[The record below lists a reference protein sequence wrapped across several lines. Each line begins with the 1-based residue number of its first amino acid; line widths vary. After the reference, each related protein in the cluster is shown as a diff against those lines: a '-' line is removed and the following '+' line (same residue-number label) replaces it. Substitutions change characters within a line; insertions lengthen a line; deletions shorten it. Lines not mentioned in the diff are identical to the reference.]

1 GKPKS
6 HVPLSHVLWVSKS
19 GPVIEVHV
27 LRKTSW
33 GLKLAILSGSF
44 HGDDSSSAAD
54 DWVRGAMNAAY
65 QGVCVKTQRR
75 LLVVINPHGGS
86 GRAMSLFKH
95 KVEPI
100 LDAARC
106 AYKVVRTEYSGHAL
120 KIASEISP
128 DEIDAVVSVSGD
140 GILHELINGFA
151 QHKEPL
157 KAFRIP
163 IAPIPAGS
171 GNGTCL
177 NLVGVKDGQDVA
189 AAALNV
195 IKGRP
200 MSIDV
205 LSILQSGK
213 RSLSF
218 MSQCVGLMADLDLGT
233 EHLRWMGS
241 NRFVYGYLRGL
252 LTRKAYRFSISVK
265 TGVADKSAMIEAL
278 REYTSS
284 APHYEAPPREELPEN
299 TTALPPLL
307 YANDT
312 EGWTTFEGPILY
324 LYAGK
329 GPYVSRDL
337 MQFPV
342 SVPNDGMVDLVIQG
356 RLSRTEMWY
365 SLDGAEKGATFW
377 QNNAH
382 YLKTSAYRVR
392 PLQEEG
398 NLAIDGERFP
408 FGEYYAEVHRGL
420 ATALSMSGRY
430 AVDVDLQPLK
440 SV

>member
-1 GKPKS
+1 
-6 HVPLSHVLWVSKS
+6 
-19 GPVIEVHV
+19 
-27 LRKTSW
+27 
-33 GLKLAILSGSF
+33 
-44 HGDDSSSAAD
+44 
-54 DWVRGAMNAAY
+54 MNAAY
-65 QGVCVKTQRR
+65 KGVKTQRR
-75 LLVVINPHGGS
+75 LLVVINPYGGL
-86 GRAMSLFKH
+86 GKAISLFKH

-106 AYKVVRTEYSGHAL
+106 AYKVVRTEHSGHAL

-128 DEIDAVVSVSGD
+128 DEIDVVVSVSGD

-157 KAFRIP
+157 KALRIP

-171 GNGTCL
+171 GNGMSL
-177 NLVGVKDGQDVA
+177 NLLGIKDGQDVA

-218 MSQCVGLMADLDLGT
+218 LGQSVGLMADLPLDT

-241 NRFVYGYLRGL
+241 HRFMYGYLRRL
-252 LTRKAYRFSISVK
+252 LMPKAYRFSISVK
-265 TGVADKSAMIEAL
+265 TGMADKSAMLETL
-278 REYTSS
+278 QEYTSS
-284 APHYEAPPREELPEN
+284 APHYEAPQLEELPEN
-299 TTALPPLL
+299 MTALPPLR

-312 EGWTTFEGPILY
+312 EGWTTFEDPILY

-342 SVPNDGMVDLVIQG
+342 SVPNDGMVDLFIRGKQ
-356 RLSRTEMWY
+356 SRTEMLK
-365 SLDGAEKGATFW
+365 SIDGAEKGATFW

-420 ATALSMSGRY
+420 ATVLSMSGRY
-430 AVDVDLQPLK
+430 AVDVDLQPHK